1 MENRNYKNL
10 GIMLVLS
17 SVVMYGVMFLNVD
30 STDHI
35 YLSLTRLYMTLLMV
49 SPMSIIM
56 LYRMK
61 KKMYP
66 NKTFNTVIIALS
78 SIVFILSLLMLRT
91 QTFVSDTSYMKA
103 MIPHHSS
110 AILTSKNADIKDPEL
125 QKLAQTIIEAQE
137 KEIRQMKAI
146 LKRLDQ

>member
-91 QTFVSDTSYMKA
+91 QTFVSDTSYRK
-103 MIPHHSS
+103 
-110 AILTSKNADIKDPEL
+110 
-125 QKLAQTIIEAQE
+125 Q
-137 KEIRQMKAI
+137 
-146 LKRLDQ
+146 

>member
-1 MENRNYKNL
+1 
-10 GIMLVLS
+10 
-17 SVVMYGVMFLNVD
+17 
-30 STDHI
+30 
-35 YLSLTRLYMTLLMV
+35 
-49 SPMSIIM
+49 
-56 LYRMK
+56 
-61 KKMYP
+61 
-66 NKTFNTVIIALS
+66 
-78 SIVFILSLLMLRT
+78 
-91 QTFVSDTSYMKA
+91 